1 MTIAI
6 GINFGSYI
14 LLAADTRT
22 IYYDWTGHTINYDDE
37 SVKIQKTSIGLITGA
52 GSKQLLDSVKD
63 VLRKEEVTHT
73 DQILKIIHEERLK
86 YQRLYW
92 KSAAKDLELT
102 GWIFTYTTVEN
113 NNPKLRLGIFH
124 SSLNLD
130 KLALYE
136 ENYPAVINP
145 HEATEEAVEEIVD
158 FLKKKIKPFKEFTT
172 LSDSIQYHWCLIAR
186 LIQKI
191 QPVFPSISS
200 HCQIGVHTLEGLKGI
215 SSILKDTDPSASIR
229 LTSDQP

>member
-6 GINFGSYI
+6 GINFDAYV

-22 IYYDWTGHTINYDDE
+22 TRYNWDGSIRDYVDD
-37 SVKIQKTSIGLITGA
+37 SIKIQKTTVGLITGA
-52 GSKQLLDSVKD
+52 GSKELLDLVKD
-63 VLRKEEVTHT
+63 KLEKEKITHT
-73 DQILKIIHEERLK
+73 NQILNVIKKERLH
-86 YQRLYW
+86 YRRLFW
-92 KSAAKDLELT
+92 RTAEEDIKMT
-102 GWIFTYTTVEN
+102 GWIFTCTTVEN

-124 SSLNLD
+124 PSLSLD
-130 KLALYE
+130 KLAFYE

-145 HEATEEAVEEIVD
+145 HEATEEVVEEIVD

-172 LSDSIQYHWCLIAR
+172 LSDSIQYHWRLIAR

>member
-6 GINFGSYI
+6 GINFDAYV

-22 IYYDWTGHTINYDDE
+22 TRYNWDGSVREYVDD
-37 SVKIQKTSIGLITGA
+37 SIKIQKTTVGLITGA
-52 GSKQLLDSVKD
+52 GSKELLDLIKGS
-63 VLRKEEVTHT
+63 LEKEKITHT
-73 DQILKIIHEERLK
+73 NQILNIIKKERLH
-86 YQRLYW
+86 YRRLFW
-92 KSAAKDLELT
+92 RTAEEDIQMT
-102 GWIFTYTTVEN
+102 GWIFSYITIDKG
-113 NNPKLRLGIFH
+113 NPKLRLGIIHPTFGDV
-124 SSLNLD
+124 LG
-130 KLALYE
+130 LYQ
-136 ENYPAVINP
+136 ENHPATICP
-145 HEATEEAVEEIVD
+145 HEATEEVVEEIGD

-172 LSDSIQYHWCLIAR
+172 LSDSIQYHWRLIAR

-229 LTSDQP
+229 LASDQP